1 MPSMLAGSPRLLRRS
16 SRQLL
21 VHTLLHVAL
30 FVYAAWAA
38 FPIVWVLLTSFK
50 TNAEALAVPPQII
63 FKPTFA
69 NYAEVFTTVNQFPSV
84 VANSIVVAVA
94 GTATIIA
101 LALPAAYGLSRLIPW
116 GRNAVSF
123 GIISA
128 RTFPTIGLAIPLFI
142 LMQNARLLDTRAA
155 VIIAN
160 VAYSLPFGIWM
171 IFGYLESI
179 PIELEEAALLDGC
192 SRLGA
197 LVRVVVPQ
205 LLPGLGATAILT
217 SIVAWR
223 EYLFPLIL
231 TTREARTLPI
241 VAGSFITNVGTNWGG
256 LCAYA
261 VMTILPIAIFCAIT
275 GKLLVRGFVAGAVKG

>member
-1 MPSMLAGSPRLLRRS
+1 MNSCSNRAAVVLSRALLYG
-16 SRQLL
+16 
-21 VHTLLHVAL
+21 AL
-30 FVYAAWAA
+30 IVYAAWAVL
-38 FPIVWVLLTSFK
+38 PIFWVLLTSFK
-50 TNAEALAVPPQII
+50 TNAEALTVPPKLLFRPTFSNYSDVFETIYEFPTVVVNSVLIAAAGTFIILILAVP
-63 FKPTFA
+63 A
-69 NYAEVFTTVNQFPSV
+69 GYA
-84 VANSIVVAVA
+84 
-94 GTATIIA
+94 
-101 LALPAAYGLSRLIPW
+101 LSRLLPL
-116 GRNAVSF
+116 GRDTMSF

-142 LMQNARLLDTRAA
+142 MMQNASLLDTLPA

-171 IFGYLESI
+171 VFGFVESI

-197 LVRVVVPQ
+197 LVRVVIPQ

-231 TTREARTLPI
+231 TTRDARTLPI
-241 VAGSFITNVGTNWGG
+241 VAGSFITNTGTDWVG

-261 VMTILPIAIFCAIT
+261 VMTIVPIAIFCAVT
-275 GKLLVRGFVAGAVKG
+275 GKILIRGFVAGAVKG

>member
-1 MPSMLAGSPRLLRRS
+1 MTYLSKHALAVIS
-16 SRQLL
+16 Q
-21 VHTLLHVAL
+21 AL
-30 FVYAAWAA
+30 IYGALIIYAAWAV
-38 FPIVWVLLTSFK
+38 FPIFWVVLTSFK
-50 TNAEALAVPPQII
+50 TNAEALAVPPKLLFQ
-63 FKPTFA
+63 PTFS
-69 NYAEVFTTVNQFPSV
+69 NYSDVFKTVYEFPAVVVNSV
-84 VANSIVVAVA
+84 MIAAIGTSIIVILAV
-94 GTATIIA
+94 
-101 LALPAAYGLSRLIPW
+101 PAAYGLSRLLPL
-116 GRNAVSF
+116 GRDTMSF

-142 LMQNARLLDTRAA
+142 LMQNANLLDTRAA
-155 VIIAN
+155 VIVAN

-171 IFGYLESI
+171 TFGFLESI

-197 LVRVVVPQ
+197 LVRVVIPQ

-231 TTREARTLPI
+231 TSRDARTLPI
-241 VAGSFITNVGTNWGG
+241 VAGSFITDTGTDWGG

-261 VMTILPIAIFCAIT
+261 VMTIVPIAIFCVVTSKFLI
-275 GKLLVRGFVAGAVKG
+275 RGFIAGAVKG